1 MHRSTPPGRARSGH
15 ASCPARAPQA
25 RLDHGHTGRYS
36 VDEKAV
42 TLGALAGRVLRMTN
56 VPFFTVTVDH
66 IPDYLGELKVVEMA
80 ADYESGDSP
89 NEALGALKSGAARS
103 GYHGIIGL

>member
-1 MHRSTPPGRARSGH
+1 
-15 ASCPARAPQA
+15 
-25 RLDHGHTGRYS
+25 
-36 VDEKAV
+36 
-42 TLGALAGRVLRMTN
+42 MTN

-103 GYHGIIGL
+103 GYHGIIGLRFDNFVRVRGGGMAGIGSATTYFAYGTMVRFG